1 MPEDAFRF
9 TDKGIE
15 FIRMETN
22 RIDEAKSKLFTE
34 MLVQK
39 GFAFPASYASG
50 NPTTRK
56 DYDEGYLVL
65 DANHKLFHLKC
76 TKGRPY
82 VKLIQLPEAFCRNM
96 YLLLSSAVAG
106 LGVYGRQPAS
116 FLCDQQ

>member
-1 MPEDAFRF
+1 
-9 TDKGIE
+9 
-15 FIRMETN
+15 
-22 RIDEAKSKLFTE
+22 

-39 GFAFPASYASG
+39 GFAFPACYASG

-82 VKLIQLPEAFCRNM
+82 VQLPEVSCRNM
-96 YLLLSSAVAG
+96 CLLLNFIAVG
-106 LGVYGRQPAS
+106 LWGIW
-116 FLCDQQ
+116 